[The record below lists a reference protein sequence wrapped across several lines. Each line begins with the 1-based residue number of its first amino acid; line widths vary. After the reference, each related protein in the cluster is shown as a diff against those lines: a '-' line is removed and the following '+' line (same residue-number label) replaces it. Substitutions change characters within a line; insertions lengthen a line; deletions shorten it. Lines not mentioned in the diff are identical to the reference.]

1 MNSGPLSGLGEISLT
16 ALQPGSSIMPGKIN
30 PVMPEAILMAMT
42 RVLGNNN
49 SITSA
54 CMSSNFQLNTMLPI
68 IAHNII
74 ESFEI
79 VTDSCLSL
87 ASTIQGFKANE
98 ENIRKSLERNPIVAT
113 KLNEVVGYD
122 LAAKI
127 VKEAYKTNKSIIDI
141 AEQMTNLS
149 RSQLVK
155 LLGPKK
161 LI

>member
-1 MNSGPLSGLGEISLT
+1 M
-16 ALQPGSSIMPGKIN
+16 
-30 PVMPEAILMAMT
+30 
-42 RVLGNNN
+42 
-49 SITSA
+49 
-54 CMSSNFQLNTMLPI
+54 
-68 IAHNII
+68 
-74 ESFEI
+74 
-79 VTDSCLSL
+79 

-155 LLGPKK
+155 LLDPKK